1 MSYNTMCKALIS
13 LTAVGMAWSLFRGH
27 ALFFTGSAL
36 SYIAVWIGLL
46 LLKEGEPWRI
56 NVIKER
62 PSLTEKQ

>member
-1 MSYNTMCKALIS
+1 MSYKTMCKALIW

-46 LLKEGEPWRI
+46 LSKEGEPRRI
-56 NVIKER
+56 NVIQER
-62 PSLTEKQ
+62 PTLTDKQ